1 MMAKRA
7 PRLADTPGVI
17 PSPAQPA
24 PVPTAKALDR
34 PTAALVAANRWSL
47 WRTLTRGLVHHLANA
62 AQMLA
67 IDPPPAAARD
77 EAAERVG
84 MVQATLSEV
93 HREHAAG
100 PTLVPEVLEDVQTM
114 QRLQSGFPSVELE
127 LETAPGLP
135 AVGMAAADLCHV
147 LLALVTNAKHA
158 AGGERAMIR
167 VTTRAAGDD
176 LTLTV
181 EDAGPGLPAGM
192 HERAFEPFITTRA
205 NGALGLGL
213 TAARALARHAGG
225 VLDHEAGT
233 SRFCLRL
240 PAWRRPR

>member
-1 MMAKRA
+1 MVAKCASRD
-7 PRLADTPGVI
+7 ADTPGVI

-24 PVPTAKALDR
+24 PVASAKALDR
-34 PTAALVAANRWSL
+34 PTAALVAADRWSL

-67 IDPPPAAARD
+67 IDPPPASARA
-77 EAAERVG
+77 ESAERIG
-84 MVQATLSEV
+84 LVQAALSDV
-93 HREHAAG
+93 HREHAPG
-100 PTLVPEVLEDVQTM
+100 PTLVPEVLQDVQAM

-127 LETAPGLP
+127 IETAPGLP
-135 AVGMAAADLCHV
+135 AVGMAAADLRHV

-158 AGGERAMIR
+158 AAGERAAIR
-167 VTTRAAGDD
+167 LTTRPAGDGIA
-176 LTLTV
+176 LSV
-181 EDAGPGLPAGM
+181 EDAGPGLPPGLD
-192 HERAFEPFITTRA
+192 ERAFEPFVTTRA

-213 TAARALARHAGG
+213 TAARALAHHAGG
-225 VLDHEAGT
+225 VLDHEPGT